1 MIKYICD
8 IMKKKIVYII
18 IILLFLAM
26 AIFLVV
32 KRNNKDFLSG
42 ELIIKNENNQS
53 IYAVL
58 HRPDVK
64 GKMPIVIYS
73 HGLGASYRACGD
85 YADSLE
91 ELGIATLCFD
101 FRGGSDNSKSD
112 GSPKEMS
119 FLTEMED
126 LRTIIEEVKKWD
138 FIDLDNIIL
147 MGSSQGGAISALI
160 SAEREDIKGT
170 VLLYPALGI
179 PEVVTK
185 WYSSKEAIPEEIK
198 MTSKITVGPK
208 YFIDIWDLDVYSII
222 EKDEKQILI
231 LQGTEDT
238 LVKPDQSRKVNETY
252 KNSELYFI
260 EGAGHGFE
268 DEQFTEAF
276 KYIKEY
282 LEEIN
287 VIR

>member
-1 MIKYICD
+1 
-8 IMKKKIVYII
+8 MKKKLII
-18 IILLFLAM
+18 IFIVLIFIGLA
-26 AIFLVV
+26 IYQ
-32 KRNNKDFLSG
+32 
-42 ELIIKNENNQS
+42 IIKYHNKEYIDGEMYITNNNNQK

-58 HRPDVK
+58 HRPSIK

-73 HGLGASYRACGD
+73 HGLGATYRACGN
-85 YADSLE
+85 YADELE
-91 ELGIATLCFD
+91 KLNIATICFD
-101 FRGGSDNSKSD
+101 FRGGSDRSKSD

-126 LRTIIEEVKKWD
+126 LEVIIEKVKTWD
-138 FIDLDNIIL
+138 FIDKNKIIL

-160 SAEREDIKGT
+160 SAKRDDIKGT

-185 WYSSKEAIPEEIK
+185 WYPSKDEIPEEIK
-198 MTSKITVGPK
+198 MTSNITVGPK
-208 YFIDIWDLDVYSII
+208 YFLDIWDLDVYSII

-231 LQGTEDT
+231 LQGTEDP
-238 LVKPDQSRKVNETY
+238 LVKPEQSKKVNKIY

-282 LEEIN
+282 LEKID
-287 VIR
+287 VI

>member
-1 MIKYICD
+1 
-8 IMKKKIVYII
+8 MKKKIIFVIVALCFI
-18 IILLFLAM
+18 GLG
-26 AIFLVV
+26 IFLII
-32 KRNNKDFLSG
+32 RYHNKEYIEG
-42 ELIIKNENNQS
+42 EMYIENSSNQKL
-53 IYAVL
+53 YAVL
-58 HRPDVK
+58 HRPNVR

-73 HGLGASYRACGD
+73 HGLGATYRACGD
-85 YADSLE
+85 YADALE
-91 ELGIATLCFD
+91 EEGIATLCFD
-101 FRGGSDNSKSD
+101 FRGGSDHSESD

-119 FLTEMED
+119 FLTEIED
-126 LRTIIEEVKKWD
+126 LNTIIDKVKTWK
-138 FIDLDNIIL
+138 FIDKKNIIL
-147 MGSSQGGAISALI
+147 MGSSQGGAISALV
-160 SAEREDIKGT
+160 SAERNDIKGT

-185 WYSSKEAIPEEIK
+185 WYASKEDIPEEVQ

-208 YFIDIWDLDVYSII
+208 YFLDIWDLDVYSII

-268 DEQFTEAF
+268 DEQFEEAY

>member
-1 MIKYICD
+1 
-8 IMKKKIVYII
+8 MKKKLII
-18 IILLFLAM
+18 IFIVLIFIGLAIYQVIKYHNKEYIDGEM
-26 AIFLVV
+26 YIT
-32 KRNNKDFLSG
+32 NN
-42 ELIIKNENNQS
+42 NNQK

-58 HRPDVK
+58 HRPNIK

-73 HGLGASYRACGD
+73 HGLGATYRACGD
-85 YADSLE
+85 YADELE
-91 ELGIATLCFD
+91 NLNIATLCFD
-101 FRGGSDNSKSD
+101 FRGGSDHSKSD
-112 GSPKEMS
+112 GSTKDMS

-126 LRTIIEEVKKWD
+126 LEVIIEKVKTWD
-138 FIDLDNIIL
+138 FIDTNNIIL

-160 SAEREDIKGT
+160 SAKRDDIKGT

-185 WYSSKEAIPEEIK
+185 WYPSKEEIPEEVQ
-198 MTSKITVGPK
+198 MTSNITVGPK

-231 LQGTEDT
+231 LQGTDDP
-238 LVKPDQSRKVNETY
+238 LVKPDQSKKVNKTY

-268 DEQFTEAF
+268 DEHFTEAF

-282 LEEIN
+282 LEKLD
-287 VIR
+287 VL